1 MYAPLSSAVKSPM
14 RPTTYSFDEEAPP
27 DDPNQPKFI
36 YSRSISAA
44 VYLSH
49 VRSYFVASCLFGVVC
64 VAWALTASSPSL
76 STGLFGGSG

>member
-1 MYAPLSSAVKSPM
+1 MWLLCFGCSAAQDLM
-14 RPTTYSFDEEAPP
+14 RATTYSFDEEAPP

-49 VRSYFVASCLFGVVC
+49 VRLFELLAS
-64 VAWALTASSPSL
+64 TSL
-76 STGLFGGSG
+76 